1 MNILVTGANGQ
12 LGKEIQTICDNYS
25 TDKDQFFFT
34 DIDELNVTEPE
45 PLNKFVKKNSIS
57 VIINCAAYTNVDQA
71 EDEEK
76 IAFLV
81 NELAVKNLT
90 ATALENNVKIIHIS
104 TDYVFNGKNYKP
116 YKETDAV
123 NPVSIYGK
131 SKLAGEQKIIE
142 TQTGIILR
150 TSWLYS
156 PFGKNFVKTIE
167 KLAREREELKVVF
180 DQVGSPTY
188 AKDLAGTI
196 MEIVFSPLSPK
207 NYGVYH
213 FSNEG
218 VCSWYDLAKEI
229 ISLQNISCNIVPIE
243 SKDFPTKAPRPHYSV
258 LNKSK
263 IKRVFQI
270 EIPHWKSSLEEMMR
284 SIK

>member
-12 LGKEIQTICDNYS
+12 LGKEIQTIYDNYS
-25 TDKDQFFFT
+25 GDKDQFFFT
-34 DIDELNVTEPE
+34 DIDELNVTELK
-45 PLNKFVKKNSIS
+45 PLNKFVKKNSMS

-90 ATALENNVKIIHIS
+90 ATALENDVKIIHLS
-104 TDYVFNGKNYKP
+104 TDYVFNGENYKP
-116 YKETDAV
+116 YKETDPV
-123 NPVSIYGK
+123 NPVSVYGK
-131 SKLAGEQKIIE
+131 SKLAGEQKILE
-142 TQTGIILR
+142 TQTGIIIR

-156 PFGKNFVKTIE
+156 SFGKNFVKTIE

-188 AKDLAGTI
+188 ARDLAKTI
-196 MEIVFSPLSPK
+196 MKIVFSPLTPEC
-207 NYGVYH
+207 YGIYH

-229 ISLQNISCNIVPIE
+229 ISLQDISCNIEPIE

-263 IKRVFQI
+263 IKRVFKLDV
-270 EIPHWKSSLEEMMR
+270 PHWKDSLQEMM
-284 SIK
+284 STLK

>member
-12 LGKEIQTICDNYS
+12 LGKEIQTIYDNYS
-25 TDKDQFFFT
+25 GDKDQFFFT
-34 DIDELNVTEPE
+34 DIDELNVTELK

-90 ATALENNVKIIHIS
+90 AAALENDVKIIHLS
-104 TDYVFNGKNYKP
+104 TDYVFNGENYKP
-116 YKETDAV
+116 YKETDPV
-123 NPVSIYGK
+123 NPVSVYGK
-131 SKLAGEQKIIE
+131 SKLAGEQKILE
-142 TQTGIILR
+142 TQTGIIIR

-156 PFGKNFVKTIE
+156 SFGKNFVKTIE

-188 AKDLAGTI
+188 ARDLAKTI
-196 MEIVFSPLSPK
+196 MKIVFSPLTPEC
-207 NYGVYH
+207 YGIYH

-229 ISLQNISCNIVPIE
+229 ISLQDISCNIEPIE

-263 IKRVFQI
+263 IKRVFKLDV
-270 EIPHWKSSLEEMMR
+270 PHWKDSLQEMM
-284 SIK
+284 STLK